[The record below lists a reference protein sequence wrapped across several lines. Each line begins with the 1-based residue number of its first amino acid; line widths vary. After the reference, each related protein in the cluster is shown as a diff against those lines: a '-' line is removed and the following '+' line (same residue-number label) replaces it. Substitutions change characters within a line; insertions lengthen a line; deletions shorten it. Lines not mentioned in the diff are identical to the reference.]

1 MLMDL
6 ILEAKILTFS
16 SQPLYQ
22 WSSGMLAP
30 IYCDNRKIIS
40 NLTLRN
46 MVSKGL
52 ADIISEKFPST
63 DIICATST
71 AAIPHA
77 AWVANIME
85 LPLLYG
91 RKKPKEYG
99 LCKKI
104 EGDSLMGTKC
114 VIVDDVIT
122 TGKSAYNVI
131 SSLPRNLTPVG
142 VVSILDYKL
151 RHTPNYLKEN
161 SIPYDSLIYFPD
173 LLTHI
178 KYRKYF
184 TGEEILQLEKWY
196 AGI

>member
-6 ILEAKILTFS
+6 MLDAKIPTFS
-16 SQPLYQ
+16 LQPLYQ

-40 NLTLRN
+40 NPTLRN
-46 MVSKGL
+46 IVSRKL
-52 ADIISEKFPST
+52 ANIISEKFPLV

-91 RKKPKEYG
+91 RKSPKKYG

-104 EGDSLMGTKC
+104 EGDPLMGTKC

-131 SSLPRNLTPVG
+131 TSLPQNLTPVG
-142 VVSILDYKL
+142 VVSILDYKI
-151 RHTPNYLKEN
+151 RQTPNYLKEN
-161 SIPYDSLIYFPD
+161 NIPYDSLIYFPD
-173 LLTHI
+173 LLMHI
-178 KYRKYF
+178 RRRKYF
-184 TGEEILQLEKWY
+184 TEEEILQLEKWY
-196 AGI
+196 DNV